1 MREKRLTRT
10 FYRQSSLTL
19 AKGLLGKYL
28 HRVYAGTMLV
38 GKIVETEAYGM
49 RDPASHSF
57 KGRTPR
63 TEVMFGDGGFS
74 YVYFT
79 YGMHHCFNVTGSV
92 EGNAEAVLIRAVEPI
107 AGRGVMQTLRGA
119 LKREQDL
126 TNGPGKLC
134 QAFGI
139 TRQENRIDLVDS
151 EELYLTTGEQVPDS
165 EIANSTRIGI
175 SVAMEEPWRFFIK
188 NNPYVSKG
196 KPSRTKL

>member
-1 MREKRLTRT
+1 
-10 FYRQSSLTL
+10 
-19 AKGLLGKYL
+19 
-28 HRVYAGTMLV
+28 
-38 GKIVETEAYGM
+38 
-49 RDPASHSF
+49 
-57 KGRTPR
+57 
-63 TEVMFGDGGFS
+63 
-74 YVYFT
+74 
-79 YGMHHCFNVTGSV
+79 MHHCFNVTGSV